1 MDSKTIEKNSEE
13 CEWPLGGRTLSNL
26 ELTCTSDLVW
36 PGLTQFDL
44 IHHPLPN
51 LDQTRKLGPTQPPS
65 PRWPYRLF
73 IGPNPYLQHFRYTA
87 FSLSTSSNKQI
98 LAEKRVIPFIIL
110 EFYYFRLFSAKTEYH
125 PCIKLKRMSAR
136 QSVNLPFLPRNTS
149 STNQK
154 SLINPCFW
162 LADWCI
168 PPIQPQRITKYDQ
181 KYDWMNKPFSK
192 PKSPSM
198 NVLNLSFFII
208 RDPRTEQSDLKLL
221 QINGPWIS
229 HLVMDVI
236 NRWSDYESTLCLM
249 MLRISSMIHCPEGND
264 ESVWKC

>member
-1 MDSKTIEKNSEE
+1 MAEPWVTLN
-13 CEWPLGGRTLSNL
+13 WPVH
-26 ELTCTSDLVW
+26 LTWFDPVW
-36 PGLTQFDL
+36 PSLTWSTIHCL
-44 IHHPLPN
+44 IWTKPENWVLPN
-51 LDQTRKLGPTQPPS
+51 LHLQDGPMII
-65 PRWPYRLF
+65 F

-192 PKSPSM
+192 P
-198 NVLNLSFFII
+198 
-208 RDPRTEQSDLKLL
+208 
-221 QINGPWIS
+221 
-229 HLVMDVI
+229 
-236 NRWSDYESTLCLM
+236 NR
-249 MLRISSMIHCPEGND
+249 P
-264 ESVWKC
+264 VWMF